1 MKHHSRIF
9 VSLPPFL
16 PSLKSFYN
24 YKINYSEFKVIKDK
38 AKIAYGTENKWANDF
53 FVELYFH
60 RAQSHY
66 VFFSIFPSIL
76 FAIMSFGQ
84 YAISVTSGERLSF
97 SVTVVLISVTHSIV
111 TAEYL
116 PICSEMLWLNI
127 FNFVT
132 MLFTLCGI
140 VETLLIL
147 WYYTVKERMIQ
158 EENEKKKRMESSNS
172 DREHDSLI
180 SGLDFNDDQ
189 NSDMNKNDELD
200 SMVSDGEDEE
210 KNTETSSSAI

>member
-1 MKHHSRIF
+1 
-9 VSLPPFL
+9 
-16 PSLKSFYN
+16 
-24 YKINYSEFKVIKDK
+24 
-38 AKIAYGTENKWANDF
+38 
-53 FVELYFH
+53 
-60 RAQSHY
+60 
-66 VFFSIFPSIL
+66 
-76 FAIMSFGQ
+76 
-84 YAISVTSGERLSF
+84 
-97 SVTVVLISVTHSIV
+97 
-111 TAEYL
+111 
-116 PICSEMLWLNI
+116 
-127 FNFVT
+127 

-210 KNTETSSSAI
+210 KNEEDTRSKNESIERKNVGMWRHSLKQTYEIFTKKVEGPRGFVDRIDRLVLIILPISYLIFFIIMFAGVLLWEVEPK